1 MSVPHLYLVA
11 VAAMIACAPASS
23 PSGTSRPGAD
33 ARKQNI
39 LTAEEI
45 ATVHAD
51 VTTAY
56 DAVERLR
63 RNWMTP
69 QARPFIPGGEGDE
82 YPRVFV
88 DGRHYGALESL
99 RNIEASQVSEIR
111 FFSAAEAGAQFGGLE
126 GSSRVIEVRMKPLS
140 RA

>member
-11 VAAMIACAPASS
+11 VAAIIACAPASS

-33 ARKQNI
+33 PRKQNI

-63 RNWMTP
+63 RNWMVPQMTP
-69 QARPFIPGGEGDE
+69 FTAGGDGAE
-82 YPRVFV
+82 YPRVFI

-99 RNIEASQVSEIR
+99 RNIEASQVSDIR
-111 FFSAAEAGAQFGGLE
+111 YYTVAEAGAQFGGLG
-126 GSSRVIEVRMKPLS
+126 GSSRVIEVRMKTPS
-140 RA
+140 RP